1 MMMKKIYLIIIVL
14 LFFSFANAM
23 SPDEAT
29 TFITKTNNFLTTNE
43 VPAILTPTVTIEYD
57 GTSYWI
63 ISGLSGTTVNVYI
76 PINTIEKEVATG
88 PVEIRELIKTTIILN
103 RMFEIKNSY
112 PVSDW
117 PVSIT
122 NKNSFNTMRSKFNEK
137 IPSFTTIET
146 AFSNVSGGEEIVNN
160 TKSIKTVLEKLS
172 NQSKNIVDI
181 IEDGAQFENN
191 FFANPKTTHVRE
203 YQNILENYFD
213 EIDSYK
219 KDFELLQNT
228 ISLLRNNIGGF
239 QGDEISSSE
248 KEFYNNI
255 AKLPVET
262 NSLNNIFSR
271 ASVIQET
278 TIQIFNSI
286 QNIENFV
293 LNLET
298 RREKNNAWKIIYST
312 DEDIR
317 KINPNINTLEE
328 AASTILNEDNISFW
342 ENQESVKALR
352 ANWKQTQQ
360 TYNNGVYSSSVEF
373 ARSSKK
379 NVLDILKDGFVDF
392 KEEPIDQLIINI
404 IILLIILIVGIFLF
418 EKFYLNKKKNDVI
431 EDDEYEPPQF

>member
-1 MMMKKIYLIIIVL
+1 MMIKKICLIIIVL
-14 LFFSFANAM
+14 LFFSLANAM

-29 TFITKTNNFLTTNE
+29 TFVTKTNNFLTTNE
-43 VPAILTPTVTIEYD
+43 VPAILTPTVTIEYNNVK
-57 GTSYWI
+57 YWV

-76 PINTIEKEVATG
+76 PINTVEKEVATG
-88 PVEIRELIKTTIILN
+88 PVEIRDLIKTVIILN

-117 PVSIT
+117 PFSIT
-122 NKNSFNTMRSKFNEK
+122 NKNNFNTMRNKFNEK
-137 IPSFTTIET
+137 IPSYTTIET

-160 TKSIKTVLEKLS
+160 TRSIKTLLEKLS
-172 NQSKNIVDI
+172 NQSKNLVDI
-181 IEDGAQFENN
+181 IEDSSQFENN
-191 FFANPKTTHVRE
+191 FFTNPKTTHLNE
-203 YQNILENYFD
+203 YQKNLENYFD

-228 ISLLRNNIGGF
+228 VNLLRNNIGRF
-239 QGDEISSSE
+239 QGSEISVSE

-255 AKLPVET
+255 ARLPIET

-271 ASVIQET
+271 ASIIQET

-298 RREKNNAWKIIYST
+298 RQEKNNAWKIIYST

-317 KINPNINTLEE
+317 RVNPNINTLE
-328 AASTILNEDNISFW
+328 AAANTILDEDNVNFW
-342 ENQESVKALR
+342 KNQESVKALR
-352 ANWKQTQQ
+352 ANWRQTQQ
-360 TYNNGVYSSSVEF
+360 TYNNGVYNSSVEF
-373 ARSSKK
+373 ARSSKR
-379 NVLDILKDGFVDF
+379 NVLDILRDGFLDF
-392 KEEPIDQLIINI
+392 EEEPIDQLIINI

-418 EKFYLNKKKNDVI
+418 EKFYLNKKKNDII
-431 EDDEYEPPQF
+431 EDDEYEPPQY